1 MKKTALAALIAA
13 TLSLASVS
21 FAQTPAEAPAPA
33 AVQTAAL
40 QAEALPAVR
49 LADAVAEAEKAYSA
63 KAVRA
68 NLRQTAKYGS
78 VWCVRLV
85 REDGTRVKAYIDAK
99 TGKAVAADVLS
110 IAPEGRRGPGCQTGA
125 DPRHGHG
132 PAFAGPRGM
141 HRPHCPAAPHQP
153 RPCMNG
159 CR

>member
-33 AVQTAAL
+33 AQTSSL
-40 QAEALPAVR
+40 QAEAQSAVR
-49 LADAVAEAEKAYSA
+49 LTDAVAEAEKAYSA

-68 NLRQTAKYGS
+68 NLRQTAKYGT
-78 VWCVRLV
+78 VWCIRLI
-85 REDGTRVKAYIDAK
+85 RDDGTRVKAYIDAN
-99 TGKAVAADVLS
+99 TGRAVAADVLG
-110 IAPEGRRGPGCQTGA
+110 IAPEGRRGSGCQASAG
-125 DPRHGHG
+125 PRHGHG
-132 PAFAGPRGM
+132 HGFAGPRGM
-141 HRPHCPAAPHQP
+141 HRPDCPAAPHQP